1 MHRYQTEA
9 VSKLIGGMDYNYATR
24 GDSQIITKDLDFEIQ
39 NRALVSIFQSLDPKN
54 LIIPRDKLKLFP
66 PRAYGFPRTRESF
79 NGKTGISFDPFS
91 AASTA
96 SEMTLSLL
104 LNPKRLNRIKI
115 QNTLDNSKMSI
126 RYVLNK
132 LISNSF
138 KKNHKDT
145 YLKETQYLINTNI
158 LIYLLNITESDEA
171 FMQVK
176 YEARMAINYIQN
188 LISKSKKLN
197 TYFDQYSYIIND
209 FKENPEK
216 YNKQIS
222 PNIPDGSP
230 IGGGTCY
237 YNQ

>member
-1 MHRYQTEA
+1 MCIR
-9 VSKLIGGMDYNYATR
+9 
-24 GDSQIITKDLDFEIQ
+24 DS
-39 NRALVSIFQSLDPKN
+39 
-54 LIIPRDKLKLFP
+54 
-66 PRAYGFPRTRESF
+66 PRTRESF

-126 RYVLNK
+126 RYVLNE

-138 KKNHKDT
+138 KKNHEDT

-158 LIYLLNITESDEA
+158 LIYLLNLTESDEA

-176 YEARMAINYIQN
+176 YEARMGINYIQN